1 MKMPITMTVKSR
13 SLVGLV
19 FIVCLGAIWGCGSR
33 TASPGVPAPPTAS
46 RPPEPEPVSVPP
58 TPAEP
63 APAPVPAAADC
74 RLIPEAGE
82 PIATV
87 ALPERVDPANAPH
100 PENDSERLLF
110 RQLYETL
117 VGVDCE
123 GRVRPA
129 LAESWQLDASR
140 SVWTVT
146 LRDNARFSD
155 GTPVTATEVAVAWT
169 IAGGSELQPE
179 VLRLI
184 RSAAVIDDQT
194 LEIALRNQGETPAA
208 LAHADLAI
216 ARRTPATVWPL
227 GTRLA
232 RIAPEGATPV
242 RSGTSVLTLNRDTGN
257 LSSIRFLLAP
267 GRDVRDLLDE
277 GVDLLLTRD
286 MRALNYAATLP
297 QFASVPLEWQRTHV
311 LLAPGRASTSGL
323 PAPEALEA
331 LARDAVRGEAR
342 GASGPFWWQSLS
354 GCEAAA
360 SSQPHDRSST
370 TDRIVYAGADNTA
383 RDLAERL
390 VGLARASGADA
401 AAILGAL
408 LPNGATKTFQ
418 RATALSGEALASA
431 RRGGNDAGY
440 IMALDR
446 RPLDPCR
453 DMQVV
458 VESAGWV
465 TPENIVPLVD
475 TRLKAIVRRGR
486 SGIRTDWDGGLL
498 IVDSER

>member
-1 MKMPITMTVKSR
+1 V
-13 SLVGLV
+13 
-19 FIVCLGAIWGCGSR
+19 A
-33 TASPGVPAPPTAS
+33 
-46 RPPEPEPVSVPP
+46 
-58 TPAEP
+58 
-63 APAPVPAAADC
+63 AAADC
-74 RLIPEAGE
+74 PLIPGPGE

-87 ALPERVDPANAPH
+87 ALTERVDPANAPY

-123 GRVRPA
+123 GGVRPGLA
-129 LAESWQLDASR
+129 LSWQLDASR

-146 LRDNARFSD
+146 LRDNAQFSD
-155 GTPVTATEVAVAWT
+155 GTPVTVTEVAAAWT
-169 IAGGSELQPE
+169 IAGGSELRPE

-216 ARRTPATVWPL
+216 ARRTPGTAWPL
-227 GTRLA
+227 GTRSA

-242 RSGTSVLTLNRDTGN
+242 RGGTSVLTLNRDTGN

-297 QFASVPLEWQRTHV
+297 QFASVPLQWQRTHV
-311 LLAPGRASTSGL
+311 LLTPGRASTSGS

-342 GASGPFWWQSLS
+342 GAAGPFWWQSLP
-354 GCEAAA
+354 GCGAAP
-360 SSQPHDRSST
+360 SSEPPDRSSI
-370 TDRIVYAGADNTA
+370 TDRIIYDAADSTA

-390 VGLARASGADA
+390 VGLARASGPDA
-401 AAILGAL
+401 AAILEAL
-408 LPNGATKTFQ
+408 FPNGARKTFQ
-418 RATALSGEALASA
+418 RATGLSGTALASA
-431 RRGGNDAGY
+431 RRRGNDAGY
-440 IMALDR
+440 VMALDR

-453 DMQVV
+453 DMQVL
-458 VESAGWV
+458 VESAGWAA
-465 TPENIVPLVD
+465 PENIVPLVD
-475 TRLKAIVRRGR
+475 TRLKAIVRRGH

-498 IVDSER
+498 IVDER

>member
-1 MKMPITMTVKSR
+1 MKMPMTMTVKR
-13 SLVGLV
+13 RRLVGLV

-33 TASPGVPAPPTAS
+33 TVSPGVPTPPTAS
-46 RPPEPEPVSVPP
+46 RPPEPEPERVPP

-63 APAPVPAAADC
+63 APTPAPAAADC
-74 RLIPEAGE
+74 RLIPEPGE

-87 ALPERVDPANAPH
+87 ALTERVDPANAPH
-100 PENDSERLLF
+100 PTNESERLLF

-117 VGVDCE
+117 VRLDCE
-123 GRVRPA
+123 GDMQPG

-155 GTPVTATEVAVAWT
+155 GTPVTATDVAAAWT
-169 IAGGSELQPE
+169 IAGSSELRPQ

-194 LEIALRNQGETPAA
+194 LEIALRSHGETPAA

-227 GTRLA
+227 GTRSA
-232 RIAPEGATPV
+232 RIALEG
-242 RSGTSVLTLNRDTGN
+242 GTSVLTLNRDTGN
-257 LSSIRFLLAP
+257 LPSIRFLLAP

-286 MRALNYAATLP
+286 MGALNYAATLP

-311 LLAPGRASTSGL
+311 LLTPGRAPTSGS

-342 GASGPFWWQSLS
+342 GAAGPFWWQSLP
-354 GCEAAA
+354 GCGPTP
-360 SSQPHDRSST
+360 SSEPPDRSSV
-370 TDRIVYAGADNTA
+370 TDRIIYDAADSTA

-401 AAILGAL
+401 AAVLDAL
-408 LPNGATKTFQ
+408 LPNGVSKTLQ
-418 RATALSGEALASA
+418 RATGLSGEALASA
-431 RRGGNDAGY
+431 RRRGNDAGY

-453 DMQVV
+453 DMQVLA
-458 VESAGWV
+458 ESAGWAA
-465 TPENIVPLVD
+465 PENIVPLVD
-475 TRLKAIVRRGR
+475 TRLKAIVRRGH